1 VSYCKFFTFESSASK
16 PHSQKL
22 GPNFSEMVLYR
33 NVICGPDHKFNMA
46 AKTNNAF

>member
-1 VSYCKFFTFESSASK
+1 MSYCKFFTFESSASK
-16 PHSQKL
+16 PHIQKL

-46 AKTNNAF
+46 AHEKKIT